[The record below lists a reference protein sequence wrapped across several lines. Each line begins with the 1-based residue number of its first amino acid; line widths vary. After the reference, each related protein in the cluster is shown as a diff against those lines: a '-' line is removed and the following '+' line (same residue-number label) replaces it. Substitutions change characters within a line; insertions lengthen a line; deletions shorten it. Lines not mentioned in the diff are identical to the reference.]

1 MLNKS
6 ASFTA
11 AAFAALL
18 LGCANPPPAPLP
30 PPGEITSADV
40 PEPFW
45 DFDPNSSYAINYGDV
60 DAILRTMVLDVGRS
74 ERKKR
79 PPTQASTGTRLQAKT
94 RRTTAGEGNR
104 FHFEEFE
111 ENEEYKQTLRNV
123 RRNLEQVPSQVPLE
137 QFSREEQLAYWLN
150 LYNITVLEQ
159 LVQIYPKRNLKHQI
173 LGRNSFFSEKTL
185 NVAGVSLSLNDIQY
199 TILRWNYDDNPLVIY
214 GLYQGII
221 GGPDIRR
228 WPYTGKSVYRDLR
241 DNAED
246 FINSNRGTHMKGG
259 NTFHVSSFYARNRVY
274 FPNFESDLRAHLASF
289 IEGPQRQQ
297 LKEAETL
304 AADIDDWTI
313 TDVDDGGQQISRSFA
328 SNAAGIL
335 GATQSQQAGSE
346 SGTTVS
352 TNFTMDGVSALAE
365 NPDFS
370 RVRRDAIARMPTTED
385 LDKAAASSVD
395 KPADEAEADRV
406 PANPD
411 GSQPESEA
419 EDRG

>member
-45 DFDPNSSYAINYGDV
+45 DFDPNSSYTINYGDV
-60 DAILRTMVLDVGRS
+60 DAILRAMVVDVGRS

-79 PPTQASTGTRLQAKT
+79 PPTRASTGTRLRAKT
-94 RRTTAGEGNR
+94 RRTTAGEANR
-104 FHFEEFE
+104 FHFEVFE
-111 ENEEYKQTLRNV
+111 EKEEYKQMLRNV
-123 RRNLEQVPSQVPLE
+123 RRNLEQIPSQVPLE

-159 LVQIYPKRNLKHQI
+159 LVQIYPERKLKREI
-173 LGRNSFFSEKTL
+173 VGRNSFFSEKIL
-185 NVAGVSLSLNDIQY
+185 NVAGVPLSLNDIQY

-228 WPYTGKSVYRDLR
+228 WPYTGKSVYKDLR

-246 FINSNRGTHMKGG
+246 FINSNRGTYMKGG
-259 NTFHVSSFYARNRVY
+259 NTFHVSSFYARNRPY

-304 AADIDDWTI
+304 VADIDDWTI

-346 SGTTVS
+346 PGTTIS
-352 TNFTMDGVSALAE
+352 TSFTMDGVSALTE

-370 RVRRDAIARMPTTED
+370 RVRRDAIGRMPTTEVV
-385 LDKAAASSVD
+385 DKAAASPVD

-419 EDRG
+419 EVRD

>member
-1 MLNKS
+1 MLNRS
-6 ASFTA
+6 APFTA

-30 PPGEITSADV
+30 PTGEIASAEM

-45 DFDPNSSYAINYGDV
+45 DFDPNSSYTINYNDV

-79 PPTQASTGTRLQAKT
+79 PPIQANTGTRLQART
-94 RRTTAGEGNR
+94 RRPTAGEGNR

-111 ENEEYKQTLRNV
+111 ENEEYKQMLGNV
-123 RRNLEQVPSQVPLE
+123 RRNLEQIPSQVPLE

-159 LVQIYPKRNLKHQI
+159 LVRIYPERKLKKQI
-173 LGRNSFFSEKTL
+173 VGRNSFFSEKTL
-185 NVAGVSLSLNDIQY
+185 NVAGVPLSLNDIQY

-228 WPYTGKSVYRDLR
+228 WPYTGKNVYTDLR

-246 FINSNRGTHMKGG
+246 FINSNRGTYMKGG
-259 NTFHVSSFYARNRVY
+259 NTFHVSSFYARNRAY

-304 AADIDDWTI
+304 VADIDDWTI
-313 TDVDDGGQQISRSFA
+313 ADVDDGGQQISRSFA

-346 SGTTVS
+346 SGGMIS
-352 TNFTMDGVSALAE
+352 TSFTIDGVAALTE

-370 RVRRDAIARMPTTED
+370 RVRRGAIARMPTTEVV
-385 LDKAAASSVD
+385 DKAAASPVD
-395 KPADEAEADRV
+395 KPADEAQADRV

-419 EDRG
+419 EDQG